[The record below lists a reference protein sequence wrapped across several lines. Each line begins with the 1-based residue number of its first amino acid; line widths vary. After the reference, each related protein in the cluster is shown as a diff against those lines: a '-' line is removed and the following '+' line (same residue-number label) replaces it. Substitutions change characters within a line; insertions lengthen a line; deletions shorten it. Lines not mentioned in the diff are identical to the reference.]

1 MRQLDDRRRFIRQQS
16 DHFLTQLTNAA
27 QQKDLL
33 HPDYGRGD
41 IAVVEICTTP
51 PTDPDGA
58 ETSWIVF
65 LSA

>member
-1 MRQLDDRRRFIRQQS
+1 MQ
-16 DHFLTQLTNAA
+16 A